1 MSSQYGA
8 IGTNPL
14 RDLDATV
21 EHLIAEF
28 LKANYDPVLVG
39 VPLNKV
45 LWEQWGIP
53 TGEYSLYFQDVGDF
67 DMSTEISW
75 SIQDIDHFTEIHIFA
90 KSLHDDYA
98 RSGARSLFYFQRWI
112 KKVLREQKTALADQG
127 IMVMEYRD
135 ARIIPPESDKDD
147 IRRIVITVRTKIML
161 INNATLI

>member
-1 MSSQYGA
+1 MSQYGA

-14 RDLDATV
+14 RDLDTTV

-28 LKANYDPVLVG
+28 LKANYDAVLTG
-39 VPLNKV
+39 VPFTDI
-45 LWEQWGIP
+45 LWEQWY
-53 TGEYSLYFQDVGDF
+53 TGFGKDYGFYFQDVGDF

-90 KSLHDDYA
+90 RSLHDDYD
-98 RSGARSLFYFQRWI
+98 RSGARSLFYFQKWI
-112 KKVLREQKTALADQG
+112 KKILREQKTALADEG
-127 IMVMEYRD
+127 VMVMEYRD

-161 INNATLI
+161 INNASLI